1 MTNWIFPSAIF
12 SVIVPLTAGY
22 LIGSV
27 PIGLVVVRLSTGK
40 NVLNEHSGRTGGTN
54 VMRTAGFWAGLV
66 TAIGDVLKGGAAVL
80 LAQALAPGAPWVQ
93 AGAGIL
99 AVLGHNH
106 SVFLMDR
113 SQGRLR
119 FRGGAGGATAVGCGI
134 ALSPALAWVILVVP
148 LLLFGIGYASVATL
162 SVGALMTLTL
172 AVQANAGQVPWAS
185 VGFGVG
191 AEILMLLALRPNLER
206 LRRGEERL
214 VGIRA
219 RAGRNGAAD
228 NPTPLPGHEVLRSK

>member
-1 MTNWIFPSAIF
+1 MAGM
-12 SVIVPLTAGY
+12 IVAGLLPLAAAY

-27 PIGLVVVRLSTGK
+27 PIGLLVVRLATGK

-80 LAQALAPGAPWVQ
+80 LAQRLAPGAPAIHAA
-93 AGAGIL
+93 AGVL

-106 SVFLMDR
+106 SVFLMER
-113 SQGRLR
+113 SAGRMR

-134 ALSPALAWVILVVP
+134 ALSPALAWVILPVP
-148 LLLFGIGYASVATL
+148 LLLFGIGYASVTTL
-162 SVGALMTLTL
+162 VVGALMTITL
-172 AVQANAGQVPWAS
+172 ALQADAGSVPWAY
-185 VGFGVG
+185 VGFGVA
-191 AEILMLLALRPNLER
+191 AEILILLALRPNLER

-219 RAGRNGAAD
+219 RGARKPA
-228 NPTPLPGHEVLRSK
+228 PAKPSSIRSQDG

>member
-1 MTNWIFPSAIF
+1 VTNWILPSAIF
-12 SVIVPLTAGY
+12 TAIVPLTAGY

-148 LLLFGIGYASVATL
+148 ILLFGIGYASVATL

-172 AVQANAGQVPWAS
+172 AVQANAGHVPWAT

-219 RAGRNGAAD
+219 RASRGAKRAKSAR
-228 NPTPLPGHEVLRSK
+228 LPGREA

>member
-1 MTNWIFPSAIF
+1 VTNWILPSAIF
-12 SVIVPLTAGY
+12 TVIVPLTAGY

-66 TAIGDVLKGGAAVL
+66 TAIGDVLKGGVAVL

-134 ALSPALAWVILVVP
+134 ALSPALAWVIPVVP

-162 SVGALMTLTL
+162 SVGALMTLSL
-172 AVQANAGQVPWAS
+172 AVQANAGHVPWAY

-219 RAGRNGAAD
+219 RTSRGAKRAKSAR
-228 NPTPLPGHEVLRSK
+228 LPRREA

>member
-1 MTNWIFPSAIF
+1 VTNWILPSAIF
-12 SVIVPLTAGY
+12 AVIVPLTAGY

-27 PIGLVVVRLSTGK
+27 PVGLVVVRLSTGK

-134 ALSPALAWVILVVP
+134 ALSPALAWVIPVVP

-172 AVQANAGQVPWAS
+172 AVQANAGHVPWAS

-219 RAGRNGAAD
+219 RAARGAKRAKSAR
-228 NPTPLPGHEVLRSK
+228 LPRREA

>member
-1 MTNWIFPSAIF
+1 MTNWILPSAIF

-40 NVLNEHSGRTGGTN
+40 NILNEHSGRTGGTN

-134 ALSPALAWVILVVP
+134 ALSPALAWVIPVVP
-148 LLLFGIGYASVATL
+148 ILLFGIGYASVATL

-172 AVQANAGQVPWAS
+172 AVQANAGHVPWAT

-214 VGIRA
+214 VGIRG
-219 RAGRNGAAD
+219 RASRPPKPAKSS
-228 NPTPLPGHEVLRSK
+228 TLPRREA

>member
-1 MTNWIFPSAIF
+1 MTDWIFPNAIF
-12 SVIVPLTAGY
+12 TVIVPLTAGY

-54 VMRTAGFWAGLV
+54 VMRAAGFWAGLV

-80 LAQALAPGAPWVQ
+80 LAQALAPGAPWIQ
-93 AGAGIL
+93 AIAGIL

-134 ALSPALAWVILVVP
+134 ALSPPLAWVILIVP
-148 LLLFGIGYASVATL
+148 FLLFGLGYASVTTL

-172 AVQANAGQVPWAS
+172 AVQANAGLVPW
-185 VGFGVG
+185 VYIGFGVG
-191 AEILMLLALRPNLER
+191 VEILMLLALRSNLER

-219 RAGRNGAAD
+219 RAPRRPKPAKSS
-228 NPTPLPGHEVLRSK
+228 PLPPSEA

>member
-1 MTNWIFPSAIF
+1 MTNWILPSAIF
-12 SVIVPLTAGY
+12 TVIVPLTAGY

-134 ALSPALAWVILVVP
+134 ALSPALAWVIPVVP

-172 AVQANAGQVPWAS
+172 AVQAKAGHVPWAY

-191 AEILMLLALRPNLER
+191 AEILMLLALRPNLQR

-219 RAGRNGAAD
+219 RASRGGKRAKSAR
-228 NPTPLPGHEVLRSK
+228 LPRREA

>member
-1 MTNWIFPSAIF
+1 MTNWILPSAIF

-40 NVLNEHSGRTGGTN
+40 NILNEHSGRTGGTN

-80 LAQALAPGAPWVQ
+80 LAQALARGDPWVQ

-148 LLLFGIGYASVATL
+148 FLLFGIGYASVTTL

-172 AVQANAGQVPWAS
+172 AFQANAGQVPWAS

-219 RAGRNGAAD
+219 RASRGAKRAKSAR
-228 NPTPLPGHEVLRSK
+228 LPRREA

>member
-1 MTNWIFPSAIF
+1 M
-12 SVIVPLTAGY
+12 VVPLAAAY
-22 LIGSV
+22 LIGSL
-27 PIGLVVVRLSTGK
+27 PIGMVVVRLSTGK
-40 NVLNEHSGRTGGTN
+40 NLLNEHSGRTGGTN

-66 TAIGDVLKGGAAVL
+66 TASGDVLKGGAAVL
-80 LAQALAPGAPWVQ
+80 LAQVLAPGQPWVQ

-106 SVFLMDR
+106 SIFLMDR
-113 SQGRLR
+113 SEGRLR

-134 ALSPALAWVILVVP
+134 ALSPSLAWVILVVP
-148 LLLFGIGYASVATL
+148 VLLFGIGYASVTTL
-162 SVGALMTLTL
+162 TVGALMTITL
-172 AVQANAGQVPWAS
+172 VVQANAGQVPWAY
-185 VGFGVG
+185 VAFGVG

-219 RAGRNGAAD
+219 RASRGARRAKSGQ
-228 NPTPLPGHEVLRSK
+228 LPRPEA

>member
-1 MTNWIFPSAIF
+1 VTDWILPSAII
-12 SVIVPLTAGY
+12 SVIVPLTAAY
-22 LIGSV
+22 VVGSV
-27 PIGLVVVRLSTGK
+27 PIGLLVVRLSTGK
-40 NVLNEHSGRTGGTN
+40 NILNEHSGRTGGTN
-54 VMRTAGFWAGLV
+54 VMRTAGFWAGLL
-66 TAIGDVLKGGAAVL
+66 TATGDVLKGAGAVL

-106 SVFLMDR
+106 SVFLIER
-113 SQGRLR
+113 GQGRLR

-134 ALSPALAWVILVVP
+134 ALSPTLAWVILVVP
-148 LLLFGIGYASVATL
+148 VLLFGIGYASLTTL
-162 SVGALMTLTL
+162 CVGALMTLTL
-172 AVQANAGQVPWAS
+172 AAQANAGNVPWVY

-219 RAGRNGAAD
+219 RAARER
-228 NPTPLPGHEVLRSK
+228 TPSTSSSRPGKKVPRSG

>member
-1 MTNWIFPSAIF
+1 VTNWILPSAIF
-12 SVIVPLTAGY
+12 TVIVPLTAGY

-134 ALSPALAWVILVVP
+134 ALSPPLAWVILVVP
-148 LLLFGIGYASVATL
+148 ILLFGIGYASVATL

-219 RAGRNGAAD
+219 RPSRGPKPAKSS
-228 NPTPLPGHEVLRSK
+228 PLPPSEA